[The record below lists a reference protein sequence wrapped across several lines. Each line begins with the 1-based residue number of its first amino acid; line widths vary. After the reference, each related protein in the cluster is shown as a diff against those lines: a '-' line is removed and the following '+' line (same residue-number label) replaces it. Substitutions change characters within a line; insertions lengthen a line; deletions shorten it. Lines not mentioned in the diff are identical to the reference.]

1 MTDPSPQKESRLS
14 DAMTDAIVSL
24 NLELDLDHTL
34 DMLLTALVAHT
45 GAKFAAI
52 NVLDDEGISVD
63 FHYTGMPEGV
73 WEHIRRAPNAVGV
86 LGQIPDEGTLVLADL
101 TQHQAF
107 QGMPKHHPP
116 MGSFL
121 GTALRVRGSVFGYL
135 YLASKPGE
143 FTADD
148 EAAVEALAAA
158 ASVAIDNAVLYE
170 KALARERWLTASQ
183 DITTALLADP
193 GDEEVFET
201 IVRSAKDLAGAVNVA
216 LVLPGIDETWTMEI
230 TAGPRADELLG
241 LELPQEGRAI
251 EAIRSGEG
259 VIATEPPGS
268 IVLEAV
274 QEFGPTMYAP
284 LSAEHRP
291 VGLLMLWRDRGMP
304 SFSFE
309 DLEIAQRFATQ
320 AAMALSVAELS
331 HVKQKTTLLEERQRL
346 ADDLHDFVSQELF
359 ATAMQIESISSDTE
373 PQVSAR
379 LLRTL
384 DHVKRA
390 QREVRGVMSS
400 LAGHRT
406 SEPIS
411 ERIRREIVMGTD
423 SLGFAPRVQ
432 VDWAQVSHAI
442 AGDPSLSDDV
452 VAVVRELLSNVAR
465 HAQATS
471 VYMGISGEDGR
482 VAVTVSD
489 DGIGP
494 GGATNRHSGTSN
506 LANRALRRNG
516 TFTLAPSRPGSARTG
531 TVAEWNV
538 EAAGR

>member
-1 MTDPSPQKESRLS
+1 MS

-24 NLELDLDHTL
+24 NLELDLAHTL
-34 DMLLTALVAHT
+34 DMLLTALMDQT
-45 GAKFAAI
+45 DAKYAAI
-52 NVLDDEGISVD
+52 NVLDEDGISVD
-63 FHYTGMPEGV
+63 FHYKGMPSGV

-86 LGQIPDEGTLVLADL
+86 LGNIPDEGTLVLADL
-101 TQHQAF
+101 TQHPAF
-107 QGMPKHHPP
+107 QGMPRHHPP

-121 GTALRVRGSVFGYL
+121 GTALKVRGSVFGYL

-143 FTADD
+143 FTPED

-158 ASVAIDNAVLYE
+158 ASVAIDNAQLYE
-170 KALARERWLTASQ
+170 KALARERWLNASQ

-216 LVLPGIDETWTMEI
+216 LVLPGMDGTWTMEI
-230 TAGPRADELLG
+230 TAGPQATALLG
-241 LELPQEGRAI
+241 LELPTEGRAFEVI
-251 EAIRSGEG
+251 ESGLG
-259 VIATEPPGS
+259 VISAEPPGNT
-268 IVLEAV
+268 VLEV
-274 QEFGPTMYAP
+274 VRGFGPTLYAP

-304 SFSFE
+304 TFTAE

-331 HVKQKTTLLEERQRL
+331 HVKGKTQLLEERQRL

-359 ATAMQIESISSDTE
+359 ATAMQIEAISHDVE
-373 PQVSAR
+373 PRIAAR
-379 LLRTL
+379 LSRTL

-390 QREVRGVMSS
+390 QHEVRGVMSS
-400 LAGHRT
+400 LSGHRT

-411 ERIRREIVMGTD
+411 ERIRREIVMATD
-423 SLGFAPRVQ
+423 SMGFAPRVQ
-432 VDWAQVSHAI
+432 VDWGQVSHAVG
-442 AGDPSLSDDV
+442 GDPSLSDDL
-452 VAVVRELLSNVAR
+452 VAVVREMLSNVAR
-465 HAQATS
+465 HSQATS
-471 VYMGISGEDGR
+471 VYMAVSGADGR
-482 VAVTVSD
+482 LVVEVVD

-516 TFTLAPSRPGSARTG
+516 TFTLAPSRPGAERPG

-538 EAAGR
+538 EGAG